1 MRKLILAA
9 VVGTAF
15 ALAGC
20 SEKTED
26 AAATT
31 ADAAASDAAMAAD
44 TATDAAADAMGAASD
59 AATDAAAT
67 ASGAAVGAVEGAKA
81 GADAARPKRRRCNL
95 RVFAK
100 YTKGATAR
108 PRPFVWVGETRKI

>member
-20 SEKTED
+20 SQKTED

-31 ADAAASDAAMAAD
+31 ADAAASDPAMNADAMA
-44 TATDAAADAMGAASD
+44 TGAADAMGAASD
-59 AATDAAAT
+59 AAVDTAKTADAM
-67 ASGAAVGAVEGAKA
+67 ASGAVEGAKE
-81 GADAARPKRRRCNL
+81 GAAAADK
-95 RVFAK
+95 K
-100 YTKGATAR
+100 M
-108 PRPFVWVGETRKI
+108 